1 MRRFIF
7 CGLFCLLIVSLSGCT
22 KSISMEIIAHRGASY
37 LAPENT
43 LASAKLAWEKG
54 ADAVEIDVYLSK
66 DNRIVVIHDSNT
78 ARTAGASLMVGKTE
92 SSVLRRLDVGSWKG
106 EEFVGERIP
115 FLEEIIK
122 TIPRK
127 GRLFVEIKCGRE
139 ILPTLR
145 QIIIRSGKASQI
157 VIIGFGLETVTA
169 SKELMPKIPTYWVK
183 RTDKDEKTEERLP
196 HDTKLIQTVREKG
209 LDGLDVHYAGV
220 TRDFMDAV
228 KISGQ
233 KLYVWTVDDPEEAI
247 RLDRLGVSGITTN
260 RPLWLRERLQN
271 YKK

>member
-7 CGLFCLLIVSLSGCT
+7 CELFCLLIVSLSGCT

-78 ARTAGASLMVGKTE
+78 ARTAGARLIVSETE

-106 EEFVGERIP
+106 EEFAGERIP
-115 FLEEIIK
+115 LLEEIIK

-145 QIIIRSGKASQI
+145 QIIISSGKTSQI
-157 VIIGFGLETVTA
+157 VIIGFNLKTMA
-169 SKELMPKIPTYWVK
+169 MSKQFMPKIPTYWVK
-183 RTDKDEKTEERLP
+183 GTDKDEKTEERLP

-233 KLYVWTVDDPEEAI
+233 RLYVWTVDSPEEAI